1 MSRKLSE
8 LRTAV
13 ESYIQNV
20 DAVVESDDIDHTLA
34 RAIRVLSQKHP
45 YGVYEEHTGDGTT
58 TEWVLSTSTW
68 IPGFS
73 KVSLVYYP
81 WDDTDAAVP
90 PPTLDRLTYSV
101 YEKTAGVFYFK
112 LRVYTPSASE
122 KIRIHYPSRHAVTET
137 ASTIAD
143 EGMEDSAIL
152 LASAFCLRI
161 MAARAIAKGMSNIS
175 ADTSDYQSRSS
186 QYLTIAKQYEEESG
200 LKAYVNMVPALA
212 ARFISCGRKKRVVD
226 TFNA

>member
-20 DAVVESDDIDHTLA
+20 DTVVESDDIDHTLA

-45 YGVYEEHTGDGTT
+45 HLIFEAQTGDGTT
-58 TEWVLSTSTW
+58 TEWALATATW

-90 PPTLDRLTYSV
+90 PPTLDNLTYSV

-161 MAARAIAKGMSNIS
+161 MAARAIAKGMSNIG

-212 ARFISCGRKKRVVD
+212 AQFISCGRKKRVVD